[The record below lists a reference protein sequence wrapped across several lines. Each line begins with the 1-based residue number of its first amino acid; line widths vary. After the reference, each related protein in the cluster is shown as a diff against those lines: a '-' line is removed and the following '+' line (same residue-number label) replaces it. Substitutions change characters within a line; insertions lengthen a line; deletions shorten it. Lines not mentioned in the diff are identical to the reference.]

1 MFCSGDHCGLPLQSI
16 MRVAAIH
23 YLNTLPLIYGLQH
36 NSNHE
41 LILDT
46 PSSCFKRL
54 INKEVD
60 VALIP
65 VFGTQMHEEVRAI
78 SGIGIAAEKQ
88 TESVFLYS
96 FKPLN
101 QIKTVAVDPASLT
114 SVNLLKII
122 LRKKYENEPQFIT
135 AAQPDISIT
144 LKNHDA
150 ALVIGDGAILSK
162 VDVCNRW
169 DLAAEWFEF
178 AKLPFIFAVWGSLQ
192 PLNVS
197 EQNVFRQ
204 SLVEGL
210 EGMNEIIEQAQKIFP
225 VDTQF
230 LKRYYNLDLHYQ
242 LTPADYQGLSKYLAL
257 AADLKLV
264 NNIRTDIWM

>member
-1 MFCSGDHCGLPLQSI
+1 

-23 YLNTLPLIYGLQH
+23 YLNTLPLIHGLR
-36 NSNHE
+36 NNEDHE

-54 INKEVD
+54 IDKEVD

-65 VFGTQMHEEVRAI
+65 VFGTQMHPDVRAI

-88 TESVFLYS
+88 TESVLLYS
-96 FKPLN
+96 HKPLD
-101 QIKTVAVDPASLT
+101 QIKSVSVDPASLT

-122 LRKKYENEPQFIT
+122 LEKKYRNEPQFIT
-135 AAQPDISIT
+135 ANDNNLSAI
-144 LKNHDA
+144 LNNYDA

-162 VDVCNRW
+162 VPGCSRW
-169 DLAAEWFEF
+169 DLATEWYAFTN
-178 AKLPFIFAVWGSLQ
+178 LPFVFAVWASIRSL
-192 PLNVS
+192 NTS

-210 EGMNEIIEQAQKIFP
+210 EAIDKIINEAKKIIS
-225 VDTQF
+225 VDSQF

-242 LTPADYQGLSKYLAL
+242 LTPDDYQGLAKYLAL

-264 NNIRTDIWM
+264 KNIRTDIWM